1 MSNRCHCRRFF
12 IRRVGR
18 SSFLETAKPGVG
30 VGILTT
36 PGMGKKAA
44 PVVQQLIVI
53 KAQYGVPFG
62 RALER
67 SCAPAMSKPTAAK
80 RPAVSRAQ
88 PTAAKL
94 PAASLAKPTVVVL
107 ESSSLVSKV
116 TEEEELEIGEGME
129 TAEEQGRRMERNV
142 ITEIWASGLPSR
154 MRNGSN
160 RRRMPGLGIVSF
172 LRSRSC

>member
-1 MSNRCHCRRFF
+1 MTQSIPCCAALTRMTSCCRCRRFF
-12 IRRVGR
+12 IRRVGC

-30 VGILTT
+30 VGIPTM

-44 PVVQQLIVI
+44 PIVQQPIVI
-53 KAQYGVPFG
+53 KAQDGLPFG

-67 SCAPAMSKPTAAK
+67 SCWPAKSKPTGAK

-116 TEEEELEIGEGME
+116 TEEEELEIGEGMK
-129 TAEEQGRRMERNV
+129 TAEEQGRRMERNL
-142 ITEIWASGLPSR
+142 IAEIWAS
-154 MRNGSN
+154 
-160 RRRMPGLGIVSF
+160 
-172 LRSRSC
+172 